1 MNELFRE
8 TEPRRSSILRMYLDT
23 GRDTRVKTIRVSAIF
38 AIARR
43 IWFRV
48 TYQHGRSRR
57 IHRNGWRTGRRS
69 SCRSRSCPPC
79 YRTACPPRT
88 LCTCCRGS
96 TPRASAYPCT
106 TSPANDS
113 SADYRLLVSLVSRR
127 WWSAR
132 FRFARRTSEDHAGD
146 EKKIWMKKR
155 MRKGRQYL
163 SVDFRR
169 SEFWWSL
176 RFEGNLWFLWKV
188 DSKRRFVD
196 LLTICTSN
204 TPLGHRQYSMMYS
217 VGQNFLP
224 IHFLF

>member
-8 TEPRRSSILRMYLDT
+8 NRGDRVSENILGHSTLGENYSR
-23 GRDTRVKTIRVSAIF
+23 SAIF
-38 AIARR
+38 AKR

-113 SADYRLLVSLVSRR
+113 SADYRLLVLSRLTEVVIGTGFVSPGE
-127 WWSAR
+127 
-132 FRFARRTSEDHAGD
+132 TSDEDAGD
-146 EKKIWMKKR
+146 EEEIWMKQVK
-155 MRKGRQYL
+155 KDK
-163 SVDFRR
+163 SSTFREFSR
-169 SEFWWSL
+169 SL
-176 RFEGNLWFLWKV
+176 
-188 DSKRRFVD
+188 
-196 LLTICTSN
+196 
-204 TPLGHRQYSMMYS
+204 
-217 VGQNFLP
+217 
-224 IHFLF
+224 